1 MVRANG
7 NIVPAS
13 PEKLSATNTRSTAN
27 PQAATQNFFFIR
39 LTLIFDKFIAS
50 SHKSDILQSFSD

>member
-13 PEKLSATNTRSTAN
+13 PETLSATNTRSTAN
-27 PQAATQNFFFIR
+27 PQAATQNFFIR
-39 LTLIFDKFIAS
+39 LTLIFDKFITS
-50 SHKSDILQSFSD
+50 SHKPDTSQRFSD